1 MRTIEQ
7 HELKKPVIEN
17 LLLIDTRSPE
27 AFVDGYIKGSVSVF
41 FDENFLT
48 VLEDIVEDSHRIV
61 FVSEES
67 TIPAIEKVIKSTGMG
82 NVEGFLQGGF
92 DAWKNSGH
100 KFDMIIGI
108 DPDEFAMDYQFDEFY
123 LLDTR
128 PKEEFDKEH
137 VEDAENIP
145 LIDYVQVLDE
155 MDIADS
161 YYIYSATVAEAIT
174 AGSLFKRFGL
184 ERVRVVMADYESIK
198 TANVPFYAAKKKG
211 GNPSNLKPGPGSEN

>member
-1 MRTIEQ
+1 MRPIELN
-7 HELKKPVIEN
+7 ELRNPVIEN
-17 LLLIDTRSPE
+17 LLLIDTRTPD
-27 AFVDGYIKGSVSVF
+27 AFAEGFIKGSVSIF
-41 FDENFLT
+41 FDEHFLT

-61 FVSEES
+61 FIAEEE
-67 TIPAIEKVIKSTGMG
+67 TIAPIERVIKSTGMG

-92 DAWKNSGH
+92 EAWKNSGH

-128 PKEEFDKEH
+128 PKEDFDKEH

-145 LIDYVQVLDE
+145 LVDYALVLDE
-155 MDIADS
+155 MDTADS
-161 YYIYSATVAEAIT
+161 YYIYSATMAEAVT

-184 ERVRVVMADYESIK
+184 ERVRVVMADYAAIK
-198 TANVPFYAAKKKG
+198 TSGVPIFGVKKKSKNQADLQEG
-211 GNPSNLKPGPGSEN
+211 HSSDN